1 MATDN
6 PTLILKSHYYEL
18 QRDIQ
23 PQTLAVVM
31 LRRGLLSE
39 AEHATISGLASRDEA
54 TDKLIRTLAG
64 KGKEELINFAECLS
78 EDNSKEQHHL
88 LGQNLKK
95 DLSNLA

>member
-1 MATDN
+1 MAADK

-31 LRRGLLSE
+31 LRRGLLSQ
-39 AEHATISGLASRDEA
+39 AEHATISGIASRDQA
-54 TDKLIRTLAG
+54 ADKLIRTLAG

-78 EDNSKEQHHL
+78 EDNSKEQHLL
-88 LGQNLKK
+88 LGENLKK
-95 DLSNLA
+95 DLATLP

>member
-1 MATDN
+1 MAADK

-31 LRRGLLSE
+31 LRRGLLSQP
-39 AEHATISGLASRDEA
+39 EHATISGIASRDQA
-54 TDKLIRTLAG
+54 ADKLIRTLAG

-78 EDNSKEQHHL
+78 EDNSKEPHL
-88 LGQNLKK
+88 LLGENLKK
-95 DLSNLA
+95 DLATLP